1 MENVVRTLRAIGPLA
16 WRALMTGQLLRPQ
29 CQLVTPDP
37 DVLARYDVPVPL
49 PEGPDWGDPSEGF

>member
-1 MENVVRTLRAIGPLA
+1 
-16 WRALMTGQLLRPQ
+16 MTGQLLRPQ